1 MGATAIRWTKVWPLR
16 PLSSLHSPSRGG
28 EEERP
33 FGNQRCQVC
42 NSVNLAKCVFMKT
55 QRVFVKTQCVFKSV
69 FIFPINLRTAR
80 KYFGKALLFTYY
92 FPNTKIPLSSKR
104 IVNYNN
110 LPTRRMRARRR
121 PDRVLEI
128 EVIRIFAKKGT
139 KKSLEKKA
147 SERERLLNGNYALCI
162 LFALIMHNA

>member
-1 MGATAIRWTKVWPLR
+1 MGATDMWTKVWPLR

-55 QRVFVKTQCVFKSV
+55 QCVFVKTQCVFKSV

-80 KYFGKALLFTYY
+80 KYFGKATYLRTI
-92 FPNTKIPLSSKR
+92 FQIRRFLCLPDHLSSYPALSQR
-104 IVNYNN
+104 ECRHPLASGGIGVGESVCY
-110 LPTRRMRARRR
+110 LCLDGGSEAGQQLALM
-121 PDRVLEI
+121 RVL
-128 EVIRIFAKKGT
+128 
-139 KKSLEKKA
+139 
-147 SERERLLNGNYALCI
+147 LLQRVT
-162 LFALIMHNA
+162 